1 LDQITDRI
9 LSTSSQYAAFTSTFA
24 RYFHA
29 SDPDLATKDEPNSRP
44 HSSHSTSTTYDP
56 SKLDKLED
64 GLSMFEH
71 NFSHHLKVLLDT
83 LNYLAATETVVF
95 LSLCA
100 RLSAAGEG
108 GSTQLRLDT

>member
-1 LDQITDRI
+1 MRQITDRI
-9 LSTSSQYAAFTSTFA
+9 LSTSSQYASFTNTFA
-24 RYFHA
+24 RYFYA
-29 SDPDLATKDEPNSRP
+29 SDPDLATREEPNSQHR
-44 HSSHSTSTTYDP
+44 SSHSAGTAYDP

-64 GLSMFEH
+64 GLRMFEQ
-71 NFSHHLKVLLDT
+71 NFSHHLKILLDT

-108 GSTQLRLDT
+108 GAAQLRLDT